1 VLKGTLDDFTLSDI
15 FRLTALAKKTGRLEV
30 ERRNGSGRVYFREG
44 EVYHAESTKSKE
56 LLGSKLTRSGRVT
69 EKQLRRA
76 VIDQEQTG
84 RRLGELLIE
93 QGAVEEEEIEW
104 AVRSQIEDG
113 VFDLLR
119 WDLGA
124 FVWEP
129 DVEIDAEVPLT
140 VSVENLIIEA
150 SRRLDEI
157 SQIRKKIP
165 SADVVLAMAPRT
177 PDGAHQINI
186 TSEEWQVLVL
196 VDGRRSVE
204 DIATSTG
211 AEAYQTTR
219 LLFGLMNAGLI
230 EHKQVPIGDTDESEE
245 ESSRSLREAGSAPQ
259 SSERWLSSEDS
270 DSNVVEL
277 QPDVDDEVA
286 DAQGDDRQ
294 AVATPPAPPPASGA
308 DSRTDPPAE
317 EDRRAGARGARH
329 LRRREDR
336 EEAEPSDREPKSTSR
351 RFKGPRV
358 DRAVVVRE
366 LAGLFSEGNKPRPRA
381 VPSGDRDK
389 DQDKDKAPAPTQKRR
404 VEDDDHVDGK
414 LIGRMI
420 DGVKEL

>member
-30 ERRNGSGRVYFREG
+30 ERRTGSGRVYFRDG
-44 EVYHAESTKSKE
+44 DVYHAESTKSQE
-56 LLGSKLTRSGRVT
+56 LLGSKLTRSGRLT
-69 EKQLRRA
+69 ERQLNRA
-76 VIDQEQTG
+76 VAEQEQTG
-84 RRLGELLIE
+84 RRLGEILIE
-93 QGAVEEEEIEW
+93 QGVVEQEQIEW

-119 WDLGA
+119 WELGA

-129 DVEIDAEVPLT
+129 DVETEVEVPLT

-157 SQIRKKIP
+157 SQIRKKIS
-165 SADVVLAMAPRT
+165 SADVVLAMSPRP

-196 VDGRRSVE
+196 VDGHRSVE

-219 LLFGLMNAGLI
+219 LLFGLLNAGLI
-230 EHKQVPIGDTDESEE
+230 EHKYPLAGTDEAEE
-245 ESSRSLREAGSAPQ
+245 AYSNSLHEQHRSD
-259 SSERWLSSEDS
+259 DS

-277 QPDVDDEVA
+277 QSDMDDETNDSERA
-286 DAQGDDRQ
+286 DRAQSS
-294 AVATPPAPPPASGA
+294 APPAPPA
-308 DSRTDPPAE
+308 
-317 EDRRAGARGARH
+317 
-329 LRRREDR
+329 RRREPEPNST
-336 EEAEPSDREPKSTSR
+336 EEEKRRAEQSVAHSSR
-351 RFKGPRV
+351 RHDDQSDAGASERKPVSPTRTRFGGPKV
-358 DRAVVVRE
+358 DRATVVRE
-366 LAGLFSEGNKPRPRA
+366 LSGLFSENKPRPRA
-381 VPSGDRDK
+381 VPSGDGDK
-389 DQDKDKAPAPTQKRR
+389 SKPSPGQKRR
-404 VEDDDHVDGK
+404 IEDDDQVDPEV
-414 LIGRMI
+414 IGRMI

>member
-30 ERRNGSGRVYFREG
+30 ERRTGSGRVYFRDG
-44 EVYHAESTKSKE
+44 EVYHAESTKSQE
-56 LLGSKLTRSGRVT
+56 LLGSKLTRSGRLT
-69 EKQLRRA
+69 ERQLSRA
-76 VIDQEQTG
+76 VVEQEQTG
-84 RRLGELLIE
+84 RRLGEVLIE
-93 QGAVEEEEIEW
+93 QGVVDQEQIEW

-119 WDLGA
+119 WELGA

-129 DVEIDAEVPLT
+129 DVETEVEVPLA

-157 SQIRKKIP
+157 SQIRKKIQ
-165 SADVVLAMAPRT
+165 SADVVLTMSPRP

-196 VDGRRSVE
+196 VDGHRSVE

-219 LLFGLMNAGLI
+219 LLFGLLNAGLI
-230 EHKQVPIGDTDESEE
+230 EHKDAPAGTDEQQEPSSE
-245 ESSRSLREAGSAPQ
+245 SLREQRGAGSAGPQ
-259 SSERWLSSEDS
+259 SGDRRNRSDGS

-277 QPDVDDEVA
+277 QSDLDDDTNEAQSTDRDEA
-286 DAQGDDRQ
+286 DTA
-294 AVATPPAPPPASGA
+294 PPAPPPA
-308 DSRTDPPAE
+308 
-317 EDRRAGARGARH
+317 RRAEREANSYEEEEPRAEQGGERG
-329 LRRREDR
+329 RRRGDDR
-336 EEAEPSDREPKSTSR
+336 DEAGPSERVPDSSTR
-351 RFKGPRV
+351 VRGPQV
-358 DRAVVVRE
+358 DRATVVRE
-366 LAGLFSEGNKPRPRA
+366 LTGLFSENKPRPRA
-381 VPSGDRDK
+381 VPSGDGDK
-389 DQDKDKAPAPTQKRR
+389 SSSSPIQKRR
-404 VEDDDHVDGK
+404 VEDDDQIDPKV
-414 LIGRMI
+414 IGRMI